1 MKILR
6 LITTFFWYF
15 TPSCY
20 DKRPKGMTL
29 CLMPVTDVV
38 LSVFNC
44 LKHKRTLNISF
55 FDNFL
60 LKKFGG
66 LKNSIYFCTSIND
79 K

>member
-6 LITTFFWYF
+6 LKTTFFWYF

-20 DKRPKGMTL
+20 DKRPNCMTL
-29 CLMPVTDVV
+29 CLMAVTDVV
-38 LSVFNC
+38 LSDFNR
-44 LKHKRTLNISF
+44 LKHKRTLNILF

-66 LKNSIYFCTSIND
+66 LKNSFYFCTSIND